1 MLILNDI
8 SSCYSDNGK
17 KMVTESSWY
26 YSKWSEKTDLE
37 KIKNYILTKH
47 SPSEQE
53 VKAFFT
59 EKLFPSGNY
68 QIM

>member
-1 MLILNDI
+1 MA
-8 SSCYSDNGK
+8 K
-17 KMVTESSWY
+17 KWWQSNSWY
-26 YSKWSEKTDLE
+26 YCKWSEKTDLE
-37 KIKNYILTKH
+37 KIENYILTKH

-59 EKLFPSGNY
+59 EKLFPLGNY